1 MSTREQLLDAALRTL
16 NAEPTASLA
25 EVARAAGVGRA
36 TLHRHFPARDDLV
49 RELGD
54 RSLDRWEQTQDAS
67 GMADAIADGSAEAV
81 TACLHA
87 MFPRLVVDAEDY
99 GFALTDSFLVCD
111 PELAAR
117 SAALEARE
125 VELWRTAQAAGVV
138 RPELPARWYLHAG
151 YGLLVAA
158 RDALL
163 AGDVARRDVADL
175 VLGTLLHGIST
186 PVTPDTSTHT
196 TPKGG
201 AR

>member
-16 NAEPTASLA
+16 NADPTASLA
-25 EVARAAGVGRA
+25 DIAEAAGVGRA
-36 TLHRHFPARDDLV
+36 TLHRHVAGRDELV
-49 RELGD
+49 RELGA

-67 GMADAIADGSAEAV
+67 GMADAIADGGAGAL
-81 TACLHA
+81 TDCLRA

-99 GFALTDSFLVCD
+99 GFALTDGFLMCEADLV
-111 PELAAR
+111 AR
-117 SAALEARE
+117 SAELEARE
-125 VELWRTAQAAGVV
+125 VELWRSAQAAGVV
-138 RPELPARWYLHAG
+138 RRDLPARWFLHAG

-158 RDALL
+158 RDALR

-175 VLGTLLHGIST
+175 VLDTLLHGI
-186 PVTPDTSTHT
+186 TSTDTTDTT

>member
-1 MSTREQLLDAALRTL
+1 MSTREQVLDAALRTL
-16 NAEPTASLA
+16 NADPTASLA
-25 EVARAAGVGRA
+25 TIAEAAGVGRA
-36 TLHRHFPARDDLV
+36 TLHRHFPGRDDLV

-67 GMADAIADGSAEAV
+67 GMADAIADGGAEAV
-81 TACLHA
+81 TACLHS
-87 MFPRLVVDAEDY
+87 MFPRLVVDAEDH

-117 SAALEARE
+117 TAALEERE
-125 VELWRTAQAAGVV
+125 VGLWRTAQAAGVV

-158 RDALL
+158 RDALR

-175 VLGTLLHGIST
+175 VLDTLLHGIGTST
-186 PVTPDTSTHT
+186 PTTTSTTT
-196 TPKGG
+196 TPEGG